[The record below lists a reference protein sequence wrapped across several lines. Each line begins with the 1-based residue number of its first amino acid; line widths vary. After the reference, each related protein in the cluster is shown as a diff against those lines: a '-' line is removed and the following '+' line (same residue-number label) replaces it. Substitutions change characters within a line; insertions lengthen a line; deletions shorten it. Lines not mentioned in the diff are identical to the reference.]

1 GEHCNTVKV
10 SQQLC
15 LEQPVNSSCLVQMNP
30 PSVVVRFGDSFSVNC
45 SSTSD
50 LIESMGL
57 ESRYGS
63 SMSSSGNSFV
73 VLKVES
79 VTDWEFEPICF
90 LNHLRDGQCLQTLPV
105 TVYKTPDTVSIS
117 PPSLEGLVE
126 GERYSIQCDI
136 VNVAP
141 VSSLSVH
148 WHRGDAIFYTER
160 FDGSSLSPVNKTSV
174 FNLTAQRGDDETRIW
189 CEAQLDF
196 WTPVPNVPRI
206 KSETLELSAGIK
218 LSLDCTAAG
227 KPTPV
232 YSWRSPHHIQRTNQ
246 NENQSVLA
254 LSIQLPGTYECT
266 ASNSQ
271 GSNTKYFTVTE
282 ATSKILL

>member
-1 GEHCNTVKV
+1 PMFLSFLRVL
-10 SQQLC
+10 S
-15 LEQPVNSSCLVQMNP
+15 MNP

-189 CEAQLDF
+189 CEA
-196 WTPVPNVPRI
+196 WWR
-206 KSETLELSAGIK
+206 TLELSAGIK